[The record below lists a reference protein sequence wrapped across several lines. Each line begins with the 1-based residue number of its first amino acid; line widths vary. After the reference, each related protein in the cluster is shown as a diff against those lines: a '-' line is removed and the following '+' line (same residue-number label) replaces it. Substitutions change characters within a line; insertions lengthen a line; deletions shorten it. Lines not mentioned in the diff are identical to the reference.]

1 MNRQAIYSRITDTI
15 LSKLKEGTIPWKRS
29 WKIGLPANY
38 VSKRIYSGIN
48 FLSLLTNDF
57 ASPYY
62 LTFLQCSQK
71 EGKIL
76 KGAKGIPIIFWK
88 IMDRGTEEKD
98 LSDEMRQ
105 VPLARLS
112 HVFNLTQTDLYKDNA
127 DHLRIYSCESIIEG
141 MGDRRP
147 VIKHNPVRSYYS
159 SKKDYISIP
168 KIDDFHNP
176 DEYYSTLFHELIHWT
191 GNINRL
197 NRLSIISD
205 VDRYSLEELTAEI
218 GSAYLCGLTGIE
230 SNVIDNQSSYVEG
243 WYRNLQSN
251 PDVLIKASLQAQRAV
266 DYIIQEISPLN
277 KPTKPWHTINNNNPT
292 I

>member
-1 MNRQAIYSRITDTI
+1 MNRQTIYSRITDTI
-15 LSKLKEGTIPWKRS
+15 LSKLKKGTIPWKRS

-38 VSKRIYSGIN
+38 ISKRIYSGIN
-48 FLSLLTNDF
+48 FLSLLVNDF

-62 LTFLQCSQK
+62 LTYLQCSKKQ
-71 EGKIL
+71 GKIL

-88 IMDRGTEEKD
+88 ITDIANKD
-98 LSDEMRQ
+98 IDDMSNEVKQ
-105 VPLARLS
+105 VPIARLS
-112 HVFNLTQTDLYKDNA
+112 YVFNLTQTDLYKDNA
-127 DHLRIYSCESIIEG
+127 DQLKIYSCESIIEG
-141 MGDRRP
+141 LGDNRP
-147 VIKHNPVRSYYS
+147 VVKHNPVRSYYS

-168 KIDDFHNP
+168 HIDDFDNP

-205 VDRYSLEELTAEI
+205 VEKYSLEELTAEI

-230 SNVIDNQSSYVEG
+230 SNVIDNQSSYIEG

-266 DYIIQEISPLN
+266 DYIL
-277 KPTKPWHTINNNNPT
+277 KA
-292 I
+292 